1 MSISPEELKAV
12 LSKAELIYSNE
23 QVAQAIDA
31 MALQLNERLKESQ
44 PLLLCVMNG
53 GLVFTGHLLTRLN
66 CFPQVDYVH
75 ATRYRNETSGSTL
88 DWRAYPSNNLKNRTV
103 LILDDILDEGITLK
117 AIIEYCHE
125 QGAKEVLSAVLVQKK
140 HNRCVEGLISDYVG
154 LEVED
159 KYVFGFGMDYQSQL
173 RHLNGIYALSE

>member
-1 MSISPEELKAV
+1 MTHSIEDLNAV
-12 LSKAELIYSNE
+12 LSKADLIYNAE

-31 MALQLNERLKESQ
+31 IADQLNERLKDTQ

-53 GLVFTGHLLTRLN
+53 GLVFTGYLMTRLN

-75 ATRYRNETSGSTL
+75 ATRYRDQTSGSTL
-88 DWRAYPSNNLKNRTV
+88 DWRAYPQNDLKNRTV
-103 LILDDILDEGITLK
+103 LVLDDILDEGITLK
-117 AIIEYCHE
+117 AIVDYCYE
-125 QGAKEVLSAVLVQKK
+125 QGAKEVVSAVLVQKK
-140 HNRCVEGLISDYVG
+140 HNRCVENFASDYVG

-173 RHLNGIYALSE
+173 RHLNGIYALSK

>member
-1 MSISPEELKAV
+1 MSHSSEELNAV
-12 LSKAELIYSNE
+12 LSRANLIYSAE
-23 QVAQAIDA
+23 QVSHAIDS
-31 MALQLNERLKESQ
+31 MANQLNERLKDTQ

-53 GLVFTGHLLTRLN
+53 ALVFAGHLMTRLN

-75 ATRYRNETSGSTL
+75 ATRYGDQTSGSTL
-88 DWRAYPSNNLKNRTV
+88 DWRAYPSNDLSGRTV
-103 LILDDILDEGITLK
+103 VILDDILDEGITLK
-117 AIIEYCHE
+117 AIVEYCRE
-125 QGAKEVLSAVLVQKK
+125 QGAKDVMTAVLVQKK
-140 HNRCVEGLISDYVG
+140 HDRCVEGLESDYVG